1 MSAGAAAAGVVI
13 AGLVALSGCQTL
25 DFGSDPVP
33 KEGNGSVMDP
43 AEARLEE
50 AAIRAERALS
60 LLAETRS
67 AQADLRVP
75 ETPRSA
81 PPELLQRVTLDFIGP
96 LEELVRQLAAG
107 AGYAVVTAGRS
118 PPAPVLVEIEAKDA
132 VLIHVF
138 QDAGHQAAHRALL
151 TVDAGRMT
159 VRLDWFEDLQ
169 PAPSASGPE
178 RNRAG

>member
-1 MSAGAAAAGVVI
+1 MSAGVAAAGVVI

-25 DFGSDPVP
+25 DFGSAPVP

-43 AEARLEE
+43 AAARLEE
-50 AAIRAERALS
+50 AAVRAERALS
-60 LLAETRS
+60 ILAETRS
-67 AQADLRVP
+67 AEADLRVP
-75 ETPRSA
+75 ETPENT
-81 PPELLQRVTLDFIGP
+81 PPELLQPVTLDFIGP

-107 AGYAVVTAGRS
+107 VGYSVVTAGRP

-132 VLIHVF
+132 AVIHVF

-159 VRLDWFEDLQ
+159 VRIDWFEDAR
-169 PAPSASGPE
+169 PAPSRAE
-178 RNRAG
+178 RSPGG